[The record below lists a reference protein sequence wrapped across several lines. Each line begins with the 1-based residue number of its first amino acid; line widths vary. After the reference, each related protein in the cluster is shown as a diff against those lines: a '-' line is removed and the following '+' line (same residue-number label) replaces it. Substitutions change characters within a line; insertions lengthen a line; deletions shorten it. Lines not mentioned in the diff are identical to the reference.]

1 MPRPAGPGREAL
13 LRAGL
18 EVAEARGLSRMSV
31 NAVVEAAG
39 MAKGSF
45 YQHFKDRRSY
55 LLALHRRYHDALEER
70 VLGEIAGLEPGRE
83 RLVAGVHS
91 YLDASLE
98 TTGTRAL
105 LVQARTD
112 PDLYDETRVRNARTR
127 ELALPEIVALGWK
140 PPEPIAHMLVAMVFD
155 ITMEE
160 LVGGRRE
167 DLRDAVLTLLQR

>member
-1 MPRPAGPGREAL
+1 MARPAGPGREAL

-18 EVAEARGLSRMSV
+18 EVAEVRGLSRMSV

-45 YQHFKDRRSY
+45 YQHFRDRLSY
-55 LLALHRRYHDALEER
+55 LVALHGKYHDALEAR
-70 VLGEIAGLEPGRE
+70 VLAEIDGLPPGRE
-83 RLVAGVHS
+83 RISAGLHG

-105 LVQARTD
+105 LVQARTE

-127 ELALPEIVALGWK
+127 DLVVPELVALGWED
-140 PPEPIAHMLVAMVFD
+140 PVPIAHMVVAMGFD

-160 LVGGRRE
+160 LVCGRRD
-167 DLRDAVLTLLQR
+167 DLREGLLRLVLR